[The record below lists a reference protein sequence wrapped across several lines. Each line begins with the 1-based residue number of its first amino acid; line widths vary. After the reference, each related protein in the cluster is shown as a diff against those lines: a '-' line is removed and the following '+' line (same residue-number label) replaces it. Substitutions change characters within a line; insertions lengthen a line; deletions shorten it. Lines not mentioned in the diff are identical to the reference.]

1 MKTSKNCVHYFL
13 RCLALSILVVVSM
26 STAAMAA
33 KGSGGGGR
41 GGGGGRETTAVN
53 NLSFPAIAVD
63 GFVIVPVPNPKFN
76 KAYDGTYPGLTAEAI
91 ADLQFSGPW
100 YAQKEVENVWR
111 ADVTTKD
118 SESVT
123 YIDWG
128 DNIESVN
135 PKVGAPFRIEVTL
148 YKSLDSTLM
157 GYNMEVLEYPSS
169 SNELQG
175 TNTVTYDSPFATVI
189 SAKPKLVIQYLGQNV
204 PKDMDWSGTEWTS
217 AIAGT
222 LPISPVTFA
231 PELNVAGKY
240 VFGASESGWTPT
252 STGYYRLTFYIPAQS
267 SGISLVAAIIANYG
281 NPFTPVTEGT
291 AATPVVD
298 TENNL
303 TYVDVKVLGGG
314 GRGGGRK

>member
-1 MKTSKNCVHYFL
+1 
-13 RCLALSILVVVSM
+13 
-26 STAAMAA
+26 
-33 KGSGGGGR
+33 GSGGGGS

-63 GFVIVPVPNPKFN
+63 GFVIVPVPNPKFE
-76 KAYDGTYPGLTAEAI
+76 KPYDGTYPGLTADAI
-91 ADLQFSGPW
+91 ALLQASGPW
-100 YAQKEVENVWR
+100 YAQKEVENVWQ
-111 ADVTTKD
+111 ADAISVKEPGTIT
-118 SESVT
+118 SVT

-148 YKSLDSTLM
+148 YKNLDSAFMT
-157 GYNMEVLEYPSS
+157 GYTMAALEYPSS

-175 TNTVTYDSPFATVI
+175 TNTTTYQSPFATVI

-204 PKDMDWSGTEWTS
+204 PKDMLWIGTEWTAS
-217 AIAGT
+217 SGS

-231 PELNVAGKY
+231 PELNVSGKY
-240 VFGASESGWTPT
+240 VFGASESGWKPT

-267 SGISLVAAIIANYG
+267 SGISLVDAQIANYAT
-281 NPFTPVTEGT
+281 NFTPVTEGT

-298 TENNL
+298 KENNL
-303 TYVDVKVLGGG
+303 TYVDVRVLNSGGK
-314 GRGGGRK
+314 GGGRK